1 MELEGKLDLQ
11 LNVVDQNGCELT
23 DKKPHLY
30 QTTHTVRWKEV
41 VQWVKDKLLITD
53 SLAFSYFDDEGDL
66 IFGNTEQEW
75 KEVLENRHENKNG
88 GGSTISVNVLLL
100 GKAKSSSCFKEVK
113 GNTEQEWKEV
123 LENRHVNNS
132 EGGSAISVNVLP
144 LGKAKSSSCC
154 KEVKKPTSCCA
165 GVQSKPSCCE
175 FLRPLPPD
183 PSVISGPLEKK
194 VNPLLGEYKYSNDAL
209 RAVTLPLGPI
219 GGGSI
224 ALAGDGG
231 LRQWQITNTV
241 NHVAHVPDSFFAIR
255 VDQGSSSKAVI
266 LQSSTWYDDE
276 GFTPAAYVT
285 DHVVPDGSKQ
295 LLGELPGVKT
305 LEVTAK
311 YPIAEVDVLSDE
323 VPVQVHLEAFN
334 PCIPLDSKN
343 SGIPV
348 IILNYTVT
356 NSSNDA
362 AKVSLLGS
370 LQNIAG
376 WDGLTPITSE
386 VACPGYGGNMNSL
399 LQSSRLFGIDMS
411 NQSLEEQ
418 SASNGHVSISVVTKP
433 GDNLSTMLQYDEM
446 GKTWN
451 GAVCCERE
459 IPPNKSETFTFLLAW
474 HFPHRY
480 VNWSQKAFG
489 IHDPDTQFYI
499 GNQYVKFW
507 KNINE
512 VLCYTTANLG
522 FLTSLTRNFMNAM
535 FDSTLPWQIID
546 SAAGRLSP
554 LRSPTCMWLADGNLY
569 GFEGCSKVG
578 GCCPLNCTHVF
589 NYEMAIAKCFPD
601 LERTMRVLDLKEQI
615 APNAI
620 IPSRTT
626 VPLELRRLWS
636 FWPNYTDVNPA
647 STTICVDGEIGTVL
661 KAYREVLQGASQE
674 WFDGV
679 WPAVKKIMAR
689 WMGELD
695 TGDGLIRTPQ
705 PNTYD
710 TAFYGVNTFT
720 CCLYHCAL
728 RAAEE
733 MAKLQK
739 ESDLADQY
747 SARFKLGSAN
757 LDKACYTNGKWY
769 TQVLD
774 PENPKAELA
783 DGTFVDCLLGQW
795 WAYVLQLGDI
805 LPKEHV
811 KSTLENIY
819 SRNHVDSFIPEDQK
833 PRKFFDQRDAGLY
846 ICRWPGSPPEDPF
859 RYSSEGAWTGLEYEY
874 AHLCLSQ
881 SMDTT
886 ALRVLTDTRE
896 KYDGTR
902 RSPWNEIE
910 CGDHYVRPMAA
921 FTLFELASG
930 QTWKLSEVG
939 NPVIS
944 LGFAPRINPSNFCG
958 FFITGTAWGQFKQKG
973 NDEMRDGTAE
983 LCVHHGELRL
993 SQLTLKSRATSALTR
1008 MTGGSNELLATTVA
1022 QDAEQLSIEFK
1033 SGGILLKAGESLHV
1047 TLSG

>member
-1 MELEGKLDLQ
+1 MEGKLNLK
-11 LNVVDQNGCELT
+11 LNVVDENGCELT
-23 DKKPHLY
+23 DGRSLLY
-30 QTTHTVRWKEV
+30 QTTYTVRWKEV
-41 VQWVKDKLLITD
+41 VQWVKDKLSITY

-75 KEVLENRHENKNG
+75 KEVLENKHENKDG
-88 GGSTISVNVLLL
+88 CGSTISVNILLL
-100 GKAKSSSCFKEVK
+100 GKAE
-113 GNTEQEWKEV
+113 T
-123 LENRHVNNS
+123 
-132 EGGSAISVNVLP
+132 
-144 LGKAKSSSCC
+144 SSCC
-154 KEVKKPTSCCA
+154 KEVKAQKPTSRCT
-165 GVQSKPSCCE
+165 GVQSKLSCCE
-175 FLRPLPPD
+175 FLRPLPPNPDVVSD
-183 PSVISGPLEKK
+183 PPEKK
-194 VNPLLGEYKYSNDAL
+194 VNPRLHEYKYSGDAL
-209 RAVTLPLGPI
+209 RAVALPLGPI

-241 NHVAHVPDSFFAIR
+241 NHLAHVPDSFFAIR
-255 VDQGSSSKAVI
+255 VEQGSTSDAVI
-266 LQSSTWYDDE
+266 LQSSTWYDEE

-285 DHVVPDGSKQ
+285 DHVVPDGSKE
-295 LLGELPGVKT
+295 LLSELPGVKT

-348 IILNYTVT
+348 VVLNYTVT
-356 NSSNDA
+356 NSSKDA

-376 WDGLTPITSE
+376 WNGQTPIASE
-386 VACPGYGGNMNSL
+386 VACDGYGGNINSL
-399 LQSSRLFGIDMS
+399 LETSCLFGIDMS
-411 NQSLEEQ
+411 NPSLEER
-418 SASNGHVSISVVTKP
+418 SASNGHVSISVVKKP
-433 GDNLSTMLQYDEM
+433 GDSLSTMLQYDDVKEM
-446 GKTWN
+446 WQYFTLSGLPGQGKCGPSPVGKTWN

-459 IPPNKSETFTFLLAW
+459 VPPNSSETFTFLLAW

-480 VNWSQKAFG
+480 VNWSQGYFG
-489 IHDPDTQFYI
+489 INDPNTQFYI
-499 GNQYVKFW
+499 GNQYCKFW

-512 VLCYTTANLG
+512 VLYYTTANLE
-522 FLTSLTRNFMNAM
+522 SLTLSTRVFRNAM

-546 SAAGRLSP
+546 SAAGRLSVV
-554 LRSPTCMWLADGNLY
+554 RSPTCMWLADGNLY

-601 LERTMRVLDLKEQI
+601 LERTMRVVDLKEQI

-626 VPLELRRLWS
+626 VPLELRRWWS
-636 FWPNYTDVNPA
+636 FWPNYTDVDPA

-661 KAYREVLQGASQE
+661 KTYREVLQGATQE
-674 WFDGV
+674 WFNSL

-695 TGDGLIRTPQ
+695 SGDGLIRTPQ

-710 TAFYGVNTFT
+710 ICFYGVNTFT

-733 MAKLQK
+733 MAILQK
-739 ESDLADQY
+739 ESDLADEY
-747 SARFKLGSAN
+747 SARFKLGSVN

-774 PENPKAELA
+774 PENPKEEIA
-783 DGTFVDCLLGQW
+783 DGTFIDCLLGQW
-795 WAYVLQLGDI
+795 WANVLQLGDI

-811 KSTLENIY
+811 MSTLENIY
-819 SRNHVDSFIPEDQK
+819 SRNHVDSFNPADQN

-859 RYSSEGAWTGLEYEY
+859 RHSSEGAWTGLEYEY
-874 AHLCLSQ
+874 AQLCLNQ
-881 SMDTT
+881 SMVST
-886 ALRVLTDTRE
+886 ALSVLTDTRE

-921 FTLFELASG
+921 FTFFEFASG

-939 NPVIS
+939 NPLIS
-944 LGFAPRINPSNFCG
+944 LGFAPRINPSDFCG
-958 FFITGTAWGQFKQKG
+958 FFITATAWGQFKQKG
-973 NDEMRDGTAE
+973 DEEMRDGTAE

-993 SQLTLKSRATSALTR
+993 SQLTLKSRASSALAR
-1008 MTGGSNELLATTVA
+1008 MAGGINELLVTTVA
-1022 QDAEQLSIEFK
+1022 QNAEQLSIDFD
-1033 SGGILLKAGESLHV
+1033 SCGILFKAGESLHV